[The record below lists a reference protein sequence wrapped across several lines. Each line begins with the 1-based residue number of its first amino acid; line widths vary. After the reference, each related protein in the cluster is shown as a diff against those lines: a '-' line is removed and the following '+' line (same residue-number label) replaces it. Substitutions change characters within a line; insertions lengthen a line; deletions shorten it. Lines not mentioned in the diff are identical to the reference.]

1 MKMNYKNYKLL
12 VVIISIVLIVIVF
25 VMIKTKEGFNNID
38 YNDGVNRK
46 TKRKRSCGNYHI
58 KSYISV

>member
-1 MKMNYKNYKLL
+1 MKMNYKLI
-12 VVIISIVLIVIVF
+12 VIISIVLMVIVL
-25 VMIKTKEGFNNID
+25 VMIKTNESFNNID

-46 TKRKRSCGNYHI
+46 IKRKRSCGNYHV